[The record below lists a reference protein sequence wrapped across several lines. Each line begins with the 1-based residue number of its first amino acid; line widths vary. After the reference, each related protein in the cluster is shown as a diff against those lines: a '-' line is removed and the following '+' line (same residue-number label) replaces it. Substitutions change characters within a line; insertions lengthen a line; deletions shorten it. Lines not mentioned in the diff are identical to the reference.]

1 MGVGRFSVVLVGLVV
16 AWLSM
21 GAADVDGAAEPVA
34 FAQLEDVAKDVEFV
48 PRAVE
53 EKSVGGQAASEK
65 PELDR
70 VFRVAVV
77 SDLNGSYGSKE
88 YGQAVH
94 GGVRFLTDELK
105 PDLVIST
112 GDMVAGQRA
121 GLDYAGM
128 WAGFHAAVSNPLAA
142 AGIPFAVTPGN
153 HDASGSAKFVNERVQ
168 FVSEWQARVPDV
180 KFVDRSFYP
189 LYYAFEVGP
198 ALFISMDATTTG
210 PIDNDQRVWLRGI
223 LERHKDKAVK
233 IVYGH
238 VPLYPIAQ
246 GREHE
251 IMDDA
256 ALENMLVEYGVDMMI
271 TGHHHAYYPGRR
283 GALRMV
289 GMSCL
294 GSGARRLVGTE
305 EVSEQSIAVVEFSA
319 KGIESLEAYGGA
331 EFGRR
336 VERKKLPPSLNEQ
349 TAAWRIIRD
358 DL

>member
-1 MGVGRFSVVLVGLVV
+1 MVAGRFSVILAGLVV

-21 GAADVDGAAEPVA
+21 GAADVDGAAEPAQESVM
-34 FAQLEDVAKDVEFV
+34 FAQVATVVAAPDVVVRGVENTD
-48 PRAVE
+48 AD
-53 EKSVGGQAASEK
+53 K
-65 PELDR
+65 
-70 VFRVAVV
+70 VFRVAIV
-77 SDLNGSYGSKE
+77 SDLNGSYGSKD

-94 GGVRFLTDELK
+94 SGVRFLTDSLK

-128 WAGFHAAVSNPLAA
+128 WRGFHAAMNDPLAA

-153 HDASGSAKFVNERVQ
+153 HDASGSPKFVEERVQ
-168 FVSEWQARVPDV
+168 FVREWQARVPDV

-238 VPLYPIAQ
+238 VPLYPIAR

-251 IMDDA
+251 IMDDV

-271 TGHHHAYYPGRR
+271 TGHHHAYY
-283 GALRMV
+283 
-289 GMSCL
+289 
-294 GSGARRLVGTE
+294 
-305 EVSEQSIAVVEFSA
+305 
-319 KGIESLEAYGGA
+319 
-331 EFGRR
+331 
-336 VERKKLPPSLNEQ
+336 
-349 TAAWRIIRD
+349 
-358 DL
+358 